1 MASKIT
7 YPLTEIL
14 LGLSS
19 TIDLVD
25 PALFMHHQK
34 VASVASDLAQAMG
47 LGEIDRKDL
56 LLASLLHDCGALS
69 LKEKLSVLN
78 FERSFEE
85 GDTADHQERGYLL
98 LRDFKPLTSAAKII
112 RFHHVW
118 WEGGRG
124 ESSAGNPVPMTS
136 HLLHLSDR
144 IAVLLRPEAPVLDQ
158 AGEVRDRVV
167 AQSDRMF
174 VPDMV
179 NAFKGLSSRE
189 QFWQNAA
196 SPQLSTALSK
206 PELGFKVELDVSGM
220 AELTRIFCHMVDY
233 RSHFTATHSTGV
245 AATASAL
252 ADAMGF
258 STDDCNKIELAG
270 YLHDL
275 GKLAVPVELI
285 EKPASLTQAEYNLVK
300 GHAFFTDRILQP
312 VSAMDLIREWA
323 SSHHERLDGS
333 GYPSHRQADEISQG
347 GRIIAVA
354 DVFTALTED
363 RPYRRGM
370 TLDEALEILTKMAEN
385 SVLDLAV
392 VNQLKRRKDEVNTAR
407 IEAQNAVLVGYRE
420 FKPKRPNPGQD
431 MIS

>member
-124 ESSAGNPVPMTS
+124 E
-136 HLLHLSDR
+136 
-144 IAVLLRPEAPVLDQ
+144 
-158 AGEVRDRVV
+158 
-167 AQSDRMF
+167 
-174 VPDMV
+174 
-179 NAFKGLSSRE
+179 
-189 QFWQNAA
+189 
-196 SPQLSTALSK
+196 
-206 PELGFKVELDVSGM
+206 
-220 AELTRIFCHMVDY
+220 
-233 RSHFTATHSTGV
+233 
-245 AATASAL
+245 
-252 ADAMGF
+252 
-258 STDDCNKIELAG
+258 
-270 YLHDL
+270 
-275 GKLAVPVELI
+275 
-285 EKPASLTQAEYNLVK
+285 
-300 GHAFFTDRILQP
+300 
-312 VSAMDLIREWA
+312 
-323 SSHHERLDGS
+323 
-333 GYPSHRQADEISQG
+333 
-347 GRIIAVA
+347 
-354 DVFTALTED
+354 
-363 RPYRRGM
+363 
-370 TLDEALEILTKMAEN
+370 
-385 SVLDLAV
+385 
-392 VNQLKRRKDEVNTAR
+392 
-407 IEAQNAVLVGYRE
+407 
-420 FKPKRPNPGQD
+420 
-431 MIS
+431 